1 MFDGGT
7 LRRRLRLWACCVLA
21 ACLAV
26 GECRAQAVTGTQDA
40 VKELLKAGR
49 KLNGLTVAGIRP
61 WRLKVNFERYDDN
74 GKFIEH
80 GTYEELWAGP
90 DKRKFIYSSP
100 SFSQVQYSSPRG
112 LMVTGDRGDPP
123 GLLKLMG
130 WIAASPLPSELTLA
144 GRSLEV
150 RAEVVDGTK
159 ADGVYEQVKPP
170 SLHLDPATGELADPD
185 AAVTPD
191 RYCLDADHVLTSS
204 SRTMNGFEKRVQARY
219 WHQVE
224 YENRMIAGDVELDLG
239 DVPVV
244 RARVE
249 SIEPLED
256 AELGEFRIPDDARER
271 DLPGVEKTPVL
282 VRPQTNENK

>member
-1 MFDGGT
+1 
-7 LRRRLRLWACCVLA
+7 
-21 ACLAV
+21 
-26 GECRAQAVTGTQDA
+26 
-40 VKELLKAGR
+40 LKKAHQV
-49 KLNGLTVAGIRP
+49 NGLTVAGIRP

-74 GKFIEH
+74 GKFVEH

-90 DKRKFIYSSP
+90 GKRKFIYSSP
-100 SFSQVQYSSPRG
+100 SFSQVQYSSRQG
-112 LMVTGDRGDPP
+112 TLVTGDRGDPP
-123 GLLKLMG
+123 GLLVLIW

-144 GRSLEV
+144 GQSLEARV
-150 RAEVVDGTK
+150 EVVDGSK
-159 ADGVYEQVKPP
+159 ADCVYEQVKLP
-170 SLHLDPATGELADPD
+170 LLRVDPATGQVAEPD

-204 SRTMNGFEKRVQARY
+204 IRTMNGFGKKIQARY

-224 YENRMIAGDVELDLG
+224 YESRMIAGDVELDLG

-271 DLPGVEKTPVL
+271 DLPGVDKGPVL
-282 VRPQTNENK
+282 VRPQTEENK